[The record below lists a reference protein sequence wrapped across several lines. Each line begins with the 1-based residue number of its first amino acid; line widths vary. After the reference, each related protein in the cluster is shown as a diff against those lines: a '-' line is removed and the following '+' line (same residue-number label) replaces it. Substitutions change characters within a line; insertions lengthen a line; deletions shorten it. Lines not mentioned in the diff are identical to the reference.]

1 MSLFLQPVNIM
12 VVSADEEA
20 PDNEEVAQAT
30 NEEVSSEE
38 EPELSQEKGDTE
50 ESGEDS
56 DSDPNE
62 KPAQTSVSQNDESE
76 FTEGET
82 EESTPPATPAQIQLN
97 PGDDN
102 GEGKNGDGENV
113 PQPSP
118 PAPEEP
124 ELIVHP
130 IEPYANQ
137 ISGTANL
144 DAQVIVFYPGT
155 EHKKSASVDDYGNWE
170 IINTNNVGRHLTP
183 GSVVPIDLHL
193 EDDIIHSYEITVE
206 GEQEQEV
213 EDDIVI
219 LADEYEPVPTGASF
233 NIEFTDDG
241 IIYPDETAVVSN
253 FWELPQGTR
262 LEYTNI
268 LNLGQTGEITEETV
282 NISVIYPDG
291 SSDALDPTLA
301 TVIPA
306 QIDTPEPEST
316 GGNSVETE
324 AGNSNDI
331 VSNGDEEQGSGET
344 VQEVPEISVSN
355 EVNSYEPP
363 APELLPET
371 GTSNHSQVLG
381 LIVLLFGL
389 GLIVFEK
396 GYRKQH

>member
-1 MSLFLQPVNIM
+1 MIAIGFIMSLFLQPVNIM
-12 VVSADEEA
+12 VVSAGEEI
-20 PDNEEVAQAT
+20 PDNEEVAET
-30 NEEVSSEE
+30 MHEE
-38 EPELSQEKGDTE
+38 GDTE

-62 KPAQTSVSQNDESE
+62 EPAQTSLSQNDEPE
-76 FTEGET
+76 IIEGEP
-82 EESTPPATPAQIQLN
+82 EENTPAATPAQIQLD
-97 PGDDN
+97 PDN
-102 GEGKNGDGENV
+102 DEGLSDQDTEPV
-113 PQPSP
+113 
-118 PAPEEP
+118 PEEP
-124 ELIVHP
+124 KLTVNP
-130 IEPYANQ
+130 IEPYADQ

-144 DAQVIVFYPGT
+144 NAEVVILYPGT
-155 EHKKSASVDDYGNWE
+155 DHERSISVDDYGNWE
-170 IINTNNVGRHLTP
+170 IINTNNVSRHLTP
-183 GSVVPIDLHL
+183 GSVVPIELRL
-193 EDDIIHSYEITVE
+193 EDGSVHSYEITVE
-206 GEQEQEV
+206 GEQEQEE

-219 LADEYEPVPTGASF
+219 LADEYDPVPTGASF

-268 LNLGQTGEITEETV
+268 LNLEQTGEITEETV

-324 AGNSNDI
+324 AGNSSDI

-355 EVNSYEPP
+355 EISSYEPP
-363 APELLPET
+363 APERLPET
-371 GTSNHSQVLG
+371 GASNHTQVLG
-381 LIVLLFGL
+381 LIILSFGL